1 MRKILLLLATAT
13 IASATP
19 FAASAAE
26 SDSAS
31 IPRIVAKAIEPAA
44 ARSTAREPSEPSE
57 PRPGRGF
64 DSIPWAG
71 LDLKWVC
78 EPGSAMRTGPSDI
91 IG

>member
-19 FAASAAE
+19 FAAIAAE

-31 IPRIVAKAIEPAA
+31 IPRTAAKAIEPAP
-44 ARSTAREPSEPSE
+44 ARSTAREPSE

-71 LDLKWVC
+71 LDLKWVSK
-78 EPGSAMRTGPSDI
+78 PGSAMRTGPSDI